1 MLAGGALMKRDV
13 KKGGWVGRKKKR
25 SLVYLVFFMLKVEQL
40 EGIEVGCKQNSA
52 GGTRLDINAAIRS
65 AQSAGEMRNTEIGK

>member
-1 MLAGGALMKRDV
+1 MLE
-13 KKGGWVGRKKKR
+13 
-25 SLVYLVFFMLKVEQL
+25 VEQL

-65 AQSAGEMRNTEIGK
+65 AQSAGAMRNTKIGK